1 MTGEQLRCAVR
12 LPGPTGRSAADRRP
26 PAACAARYRPVAGPQ
41 LNDAA
46 AGPAAGQHSDG
57 AAVCRLRG
65 HWCSSGGR
73 GRQDGRPGTGKP
85 YALGDVPG
93 TPVSP
98 LPAAAAGSRRDPQLK
113 RAALRP
119 ASDKADRLPADRW
132 ALGRL
137 PDGRRVREL
146 RWAVRLPTGR
156 RALYCD
162 APPLLLLLTD
172 TDLMVPRRPPTTGR
186 IWTARLPTTRHQ
198 ALFRWLSR

>member
-1 MTGEQLRCAVR
+1 M
-12 LPGPTGRSAADRRP
+12 
-26 PAACAARYRPVAGPQ
+26 
-41 LNDAA
+41 
-46 AGPAAGQHSDG
+46 
-57 AAVCRLRG
+57 CRLRG

-73 GRQDGRPGTGKP
+73 GRQDGRRGTGKP
-85 YALGDVPG
+85 YALGDMPG

-119 ASDKADRLPADRW
+119 AADKADRLPADRW

-162 APPLLLLLTD
+162 APPLLLLLAD
-172 TDLMVPRRPPTTGR
+172 TDLMVRQTAANYWLDMDGALTDDTTPG
-186 IWTARLPTTRHQ
+186 H
-198 ALFRWLSR
+198 LSLVITVMF